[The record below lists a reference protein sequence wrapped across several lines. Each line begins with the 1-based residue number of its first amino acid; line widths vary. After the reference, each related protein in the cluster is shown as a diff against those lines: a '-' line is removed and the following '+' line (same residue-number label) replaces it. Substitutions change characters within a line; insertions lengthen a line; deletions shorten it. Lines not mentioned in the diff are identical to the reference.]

1 MNTQTQIRFWLLAM
15 AGFLFI
21 IWALSPMLLPFVA
34 GLAIAYFL
42 NPLVVALRRFNLS
55 RATGA
60 SVIILCAILAAVAIV
75 LLILP
80 LLQNQVTALVNAV
93 PAYNAT
99 LHNKIM
105 PWLMTMLDKF
115 SPEDV
120 EKIRNA
126 ASEHI
131 GEAINWVAQFFK
143 RILTGGLAIFDV
155 LTLVFITPLVAFYVL
170 RDWEHLTKTI
180 DRALPRK
187 HYAVIREQLNRIDQT
202 LAGFVRGQSLVCL
215 SLGTIYAVG
224 LTLVGLDFG
233 VAIGLTAG
241 ILSFIPYV
249 GSSFVLVTG
258 LVLGAV
264 QFGDWPHVAGIL
276 VVFAV
281 GQIMEGYV
289 LTPKLVG
296 DRVGLHPV
304 WIMFGLFAGASLL
317 GFLGMLIAVPVSAVI
332 GVLVRFAMQ
341 QYQASSYYRDDQPA
355 A

>member
-21 IWALSPMLLPFVA
+21 VWALSPMLLPFVA

-42 NPLVVALRRFNLS
+42 NPLVVALRRFNFS

-215 SLGTIYAVG
+215 SLGTIYATG

-264 QFGDWPHVAGIL
+264 QFGDWAHVVGIL
-276 VVFAV
+276 VVFTI

-341 QYQASSYYRDDQPA
+341 QYQASAYYRDDQPTA
-355 A
+355 